1 MTASVSP
8 PVQESTALHEST
20 WQRSLQHAFR
30 KVDELLHFLELDPA
44 QVPEC
49 DSTSSFPMLVPRE
62 YAARMGK
69 GDPRDPLLLQVL
81 PVRDEQIIDEA
92 FLADPVGDSASE
104 VAPGL
109 LHKYES
115 RVLLITTGACAVHCR
130 YCFRRHYPYDEK
142 PKSWL
147 QWQTALQSIERDS
160 SIEEVILSGG
170 DPLSLNNNRLR
181 QLIEAIESIPHVQR
195 LRVHTRFPLMIP
207 NRIDDPLVEILGS
220 SRLRTVLVW
229 HINHA
234 QEIDVAVATAA
245 RDLQQAGILQL
256 NQAVLL
262 RSVNDSLP
270 DQIELSKRL
279 IDVGILPYYLHQ
291 LDRVHGAMHF
301 ECRESLGIELVN
313 AMREQ
318 LSGYAVPRYVREMP
332 GELSKSLIR

>member
-1 MTASVSP
+1 M
-8 PVQESTALHEST
+8 QESTASHEST

-30 KVDELLHFLELDPA
+30 KVDELLDFLELTPA

-49 DSTSSFPMLVPRE
+49 DPTSSFPLLVPRE
-62 YAARMGK
+62 YAARMTK
-69 GDPRDPLLLQVL
+69 GDSRDPLLLQVL
-81 PVRDEQIIDEA
+81 PVRDEQLIDEG
-92 FLADPVGDSASE
+92 FLVDPVGDSASE
-104 VAPGL
+104 VVPGL
-109 LHKYES
+109 LHKYAS

-160 SIEEVILSGG
+160 SMEEVILSGG
-170 DPLSLNNNRLR
+170 DPLSLSNGRLR
-181 QLIEAIESIPHVQR
+181 QLIDAIESISHVRR
-195 LRVHTRFPLMIP
+195 LRVHTRFPLLIP
-207 NRIDDPLVEILGS
+207 HRIDDALLEILGGN
-220 SRLRTVLVW
+220 RFRTVMVW

-234 QEIDVAVATAA
+234 QEIDATVATAA

-262 RSVNDSLP
+262 RGVNDTLP
-270 DQIELSKRL
+270 DQIDLSKRL

-291 LDRVHGAMHF
+291 LDRVQGAMHF
-301 ECRESLGIELVN
+301 ECPESLGIELVN